1 MIKCISFYED
11 VWLPRGADRQQWNH
25 VVGAFGG
32 AYELFDYRGWVW
44 DPSMAEGGTVI
55 VFDELGNTD
64 LSTFVH
70 PENACYLFG
79 ITGMNQGE
87 LVQYAEHVVRITTP
101 VEKSLWGCQ
110 AAAMALYDRL
120 SKG

>member
-11 VWLPRGADRQQWNH
+11 VWLPRGCDRQQWNH
-25 VVGAFGG
+25 MTSAFGG
-32 AYELFDYRGWVW
+32 TYELFDFKDWTW
-44 DPSMAEGGTVI
+44 DPSMAEGGTVV
-55 VFDELGNTD
+55 VFDESGDRHLNTF
-64 LSTFVH
+64 TH

-79 ITGMNQGE
+79 ITGMNEGQ
-87 LVQYAEHVVRITTP
+87 LLPYADQVVRIETP
-101 VEKSLWGCQ
+101 VAKSLWGCQ